1 MKDDAKTYELLRERD
16 QQKRSRQVWAGA
28 TIIWAVI
35 LGWVLWGFANAITD
49 SAQPL
54 LGWVLLWLVPV
65 VVLAAITWTRH
76 HRLRLIE
83 ARIDEVAEDADR
95 KRKHDA

>member
-1 MKDDAKTYELLRERD
+1 MKDDAKTYELLRDRD
-16 QQKRSRQVWAGA
+16 RQKRSRQVWAGA

-35 LGWVLWGFANAITD
+35 HGWVLWGFANAITD
-49 SAQPL
+49 SAQHL

-65 VVLAAITWTRH
+65 VVLAGITWTRH
-76 HRLRLIE
+76 HRLK
-83 ARIDEVAEDADR
+83 AIDAQIDAVAEDADR